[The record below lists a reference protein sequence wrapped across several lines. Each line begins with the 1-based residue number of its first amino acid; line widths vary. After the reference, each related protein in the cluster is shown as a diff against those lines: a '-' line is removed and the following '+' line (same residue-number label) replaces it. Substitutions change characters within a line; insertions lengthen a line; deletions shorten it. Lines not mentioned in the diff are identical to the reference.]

1 MGVEDWQ
8 IRRMEI
14 SSGITSLVL
23 CLVIVNFDSALT
35 SPLSEPGELSPGGE
49 QQNHLMELSPFSI
62 RLKHPKASL
71 LSSLFDLELR
81 HKKDR
86 EKLDS
91 WGLGDM
97 DYPEFV
103 GAPSKRSTA
112 CFRGCLKM
120 SSLHPAQCNS
130 LC

>member
-1 MGVEDWQ
+1 
-8 IRRMEI
+8 
-14 SSGITSLVL
+14 
-23 CLVIVNFDSALT
+23 
-35 SPLSEPGELSPGGE
+35 
-49 QQNHLMELSPFSI
+49 MELSPFSI

-97 DYPEFV
+97 DYPGTER
-103 GAPSKRSTA
+103 AERSAGLRKYLFCRQSLLEPPVRDPRPASEDVSRCRLSTRLSA
-112 CFRGCLKM
+112 ILSANSQHVNNQGIVPVLKVI
-120 SSLHPAQCNS
+120 LI
-130 LC
+130 LCAGVN

>member
-1 MGVEDWQ
+1 MNPAVD
-8 IRRMEI
+8 
-14 SSGITSLVL
+14 
-23 CLVIVNFDSALT
+23 
-35 SPLSEPGELSPGGE
+35 
-49 QQNHLMELSPFSI
+49 QNHLMELSPFSI
-62 RLKHPKASL
+62 RLKHPKGSL
-71 LSSLFDLELR
+71 LSSLFDLEFR

-91 WGLGDM
+91 WGGLGYS
-97 DYPEFV
+97 DYPGKEGELRSGGFIPLVLLAEFV
-103 GAPSKRSTA
+103 SGPSKRSTA